1 MGIQGEK
8 GGFIM
13 KKTVIMALFVM
24 ILFSAGW
31 TTNADAAYKP
41 KTGDASL
48 DVNLGDLNIYTQ
60 GSSVSDFIKN
70 VSVSYNIP
78 RVRIDYLIYEVKMV
92 PADVI
97 MTVLIARLLGIN
109 VDVVVDKYKANKG
122 KGWGVIA
129 KQLGIKP
136 GSKEFHALKSGA
148 SGELKKAKG
157 KGKNKEKKEKKS
169 ANKGKKNK
177 KK

>member
-1 MGIQGEK
+1 
-8 GGFIM
+8 M
-13 KKTVIMALFVM
+13 KKTAIVALFALMFFV
-24 ILFSAGW
+24 AGW
-31 TTNADAAYKP
+31 ATDTNAGYRP

-48 DVNLGDLNIYTQ
+48 DVTLGDLNIYTE
-60 GSSVSDFIKN
+60 GNSISDFMKN

-78 RVRIDYLIYEVKMV
+78 RVRVEYLIYEIKMA

-97 MTVLIARLLGIN
+97 MAALIAELLGIH

-136 GSKEFHALKSGA
+136 GSKEFHALKNGA
-148 SGELKKAKG
+148 FGELKKAKG
-157 KGKNKEKKEKKS
+157 KSKKHKAKKWKKT
-169 ANKGKKNK
+169 AHKGKKNK

>member
-1 MGIQGEK
+1 MN
-8 GGFIM
+8 
-13 KKTVIMALFVM
+13 KTAIMALVALMFFAV
-24 ILFSAGW
+24 GW
-31 TTNADAAYKP
+31 ATNAEAAYRP

-48 DVNLGDLNIYTQ
+48 DVTLGDLNIYTE
-60 GSSVSDFIKN
+60 GNSISDFMKN

-97 MTVLIARLLGIN
+97 MTALIAKLLGIH
-109 VDVVVDKYKANKG
+109 VDVVVDEYRANKG

-136 GSKEFHALKSGA
+136 GSKEFHALKNGA
-148 SGELKKAKG
+148 FGELKKAKG
-157 KGKNKEKKEKKS
+157 KDKHKARK
-169 ANKGKKNK
+169 
-177 KK
+177 